1 MRHRLQCAQV
11 WGGIRDDD
19 VDVCSASLEASLL
32 SHACDG
38 GRGGD
43 VYYFSVCDHDEL
55 TRVVLADVMG
65 HGERV
70 SGVSQWLFDAMRR
83 RMNDVE
89 GGEILSELNDMALER
104 GITAMTT
111 AAVAAFYR
119 ADSNLY
125 FSYAGHHPA
134 LILRRGEARWEP
146 AVLQRNSDES
156 NLPLGVLPHAQYDQG
171 RLQLRSGDRI
181 AMYTD
186 GLIEAPSPDGE
197 LFGLERLRD
206 VLDRKARAD
215 LFDTKAAVLTAVRA
229 HTGGSLRHDDVTLL
243 IAQLR

>member
-1 MRHRLQCAQV
+1 MRHRLQCSQV
-11 WGGIRDDD
+11 WGGIRDED
-19 VDVCSASLEASLL
+19 VDACSATLEASLL
-32 SHACDG
+32 SHACEG

-43 VYYFSVCDHDEL
+43 VYYFSVCDGDQL

-70 SGVSQWLFDAMRR
+70 SKVSQWLFDAMRR
-83 RMNDVE
+83 RMNDLE
-89 GGEILSELNDMALER
+89 GGEILSELNGMALER
-104 GITAMTT
+104 GISAMTT

-134 LILRRGEARWEP
+134 LILRRGEACWQP
-146 AVLQRNSDES
+146 AVLERNSDES
-156 NLPLGVLPHAQYDQG
+156 NLPLGVLPQAHYDQG

-181 AMYTD
+181 VMYTD

-197 LFGLERLRD
+197 LFGLERLRG
-206 VLDRKARAD
+206 VLDREARSD
-215 LFDTKAAVLTAVRA
+215 LYDVKAAVLAVVRA
-229 HTGGSLRHDDVTLL
+229 HTGGSLEHDDVTLL